1 MSSGSRPAPLR
12 IAAMGAGF
20 WARFQL
26 SAWREV
32 PGVEIA
38 ALCDV
43 ERAKAEKMAHN
54 LGIPRVFSDPLE
66 MLQQVRPQ
74 LVDVITSPSTHADM
88 VRLAASQR
96 VPVVVQKPMAL

>member
-43 ERAKAEKMAHN
+43 ERAKAEKMAHS

-74 LVDVITSPSTHADM
+74 LVDVITAVFLFSQLRIANTPDVVA
-88 VRLAASQR
+88 LA
-96 VPVVVQKPMAL
+96 VGFV